1 MLLLLQNKRE
11 TKQNKANKLNKQTH
25 KHTEWSTMGKKKR
38 TPQNKRATKWE
49 AEEARL
55 KAEKERLDGL
65 SWSMSSE
72 ANEAMQDITTARR
85 ANTRKDSQVRDAQH
99 PPQAGDVTITT
110 MSINPHI
117 DLITPYTPP
126 KRARMHIFTYPRSA
140 HAHTHTHLVCFT
152 KNNACRHHWECV
164 ESGK

>member
-1 MLLLLQNKRE
+1 
-11 TKQNKANKLNKQTH
+11 
-25 KHTEWSTMGKKKR
+25 MGKKKR

-72 ANEAMQDITTARR
+72 ANEAMQAITTATR

-117 DLITPYTPP
+117 DLADQNEFPALTSAKMKKVKQTNKKTYDYTA
-126 KRARMHIFTYPRSA
+126 KRPNE
-140 HAHTHTHLVCFT
+140 HA
-152 KNNACRHHWECV
+152 N
-164 ESGK
+164 